1 MDEYIDGKYTMS
13 ERSKKRYLKDVREL
27 NTAINGYN
35 YDKLPESENIKSFSD
50 IELNKFHETPEC
62 KSNGFN
68 EVKIDETSSSF
79 KEYGDLIRNMIK
91 TSQESQVSL
100 LEQIKQ
106 LFKFEKKDGEVKA
119 VLQDDL
125 NQYRLDKIS
134 KNCRD
139 IIIKMYIECEKD
151 FIKGLQIYNAIREEL
166 IMDKYDEINRDD
178 DDIIEIEDFK
188 KTLETIEDKDKYNNL
203 NYSKKSIENIR
214 KLINDDDSEF
224 LDLFK
229 DEKKYNDP
237 ELLRLKE
244 EIKAK
249 LKEVDQ
255 KGPDENNKN
264 NELNEKIYELTKL
277 MYNKDK
283 EYTANTQN
291 EDDDVSNLSS
301 IPGADT
307 TLENKKND
315 VENMLK
321 YLEYIKKI
329 LPLLKALKKTS

>member
-1 MDEYIDGKYTMS
+1 
-13 ERSKKRYLKDVREL
+13 
-27 NTAINGYN
+27 
-35 YDKLPESENIKSFSD
+35 
-50 IELNKFHETPEC
+50 
-62 KSNGFN
+62 
-68 EVKIDETSSSF
+68 
-79 KEYGDLIRNMIK
+79 
-91 TSQESQVSL
+91 
-100 LEQIKQ
+100 
-106 LFKFEKKDGEVKA
+106 
-119 VLQDDL
+119 
-125 NQYRLDKIS
+125 
-134 KNCRD
+134 
-139 IIIKMYIECEKD
+139 
-151 FIKGLQIYNAIREEL
+151 
-166 IMDKYDEINRDD
+166 
-178 DDIIEIEDFK
+178 IIEIEDFK